1 MSTVKGFN
9 TTLGVLKYDAESLDN
24 YNTPLFDSTSTY
36 EVGDYVIEDGKL
48 YRCITDVLT
57 AGSWSSVSSNFV
69 IAILTDDIKGIKED
83 VGDLST
89 NFSTLE
95 GNVETLEDNVGTLS
109 SNVEILSTDVDS
121 LTTDVDSLTT
131 SVGKINNSIALTF
144 DTSTSYAIGDY
155 VLYGGSLYRFT
166 ATHAA
171 GAWNSADAVQV
182 QLAEDVADLKSAFDT
197 EISAIRDGLAE
208 ETISY
213 PTVTTTSGK
222 YLKADGSIGD
232 IGNSGYKV
240 TNYIP
245 VNGFTTAIITGAAG
259 TNLLICAFYDANQ
272 TYIPDSGVAGA
283 GAKEENKQVAIP
295 ANASYIV
302 VAADSRAKAA
312 CTLAKWSY
320 DFADKYED
328 GYVRSVTQWKAG
340 NINTS
345 GQEIYNAHPAITEG
359 YLSLA
364 DYDYVRRSD
373 SYAEGWIYYYT
384 YNEENTTYAYEISAQ
399 VPAGVD
405 YVLNKSYTHFRLRLF
420 DGWSNTV
427 DPAVASQNFGLY
439 KYETFSTRPV
449 WYGKKWAAIGD
460 SLTEFNSTASI
471 KYHAIISQ
479 QNGITVVNLGDGG
492 TGYKATDSGAGD
504 SFMDRVSKVPLDA
517 DVVTIFGSGN
527 DLGSENEIGTPT
539 DTGTTTLCGCINTT
553 IDNLLT
559 RIPLANL
566 GIVTP
571 TPWQQYNPANDQNKM
586 ALYAAAIVTIC
597 KNRGIPCLDLY
608 HCSGLRPW
616 DSTFKNLA
624 YANADGVHLN
634 NIGHALI
641 APKFQ
646 AFLDTLLL
654 H

>member
-1 MSTVKGFN
+1 MSIKGFEVGGVQERYDY
-9 TTLGVLKYDAESLDN
+9 TTLD
-24 YNTPLFDSTSTY
+24 NTPANLVQDAN
-36 EVGDYVIEDGKL
+36 YVHTDNNFTNADKTKLDGIEANANKTVIDA
-48 YRCITDVLT
+48 TLT
-57 AGSWSSVSSNFV
+57 QSRQA
-69 IAILTDDIKGIKED
+69 
-83 VGDLST
+83 
-89 NFSTLE
+89 
-95 GNVETLEDNVGTLS
+95 
-109 SNVEILSTDVDS
+109 
-121 LTTDVDSLTT
+121 
-131 SVGKINNSIALTF
+131 
-144 DTSTSYAIGDY
+144 
-155 VLYGGSLYRFT
+155 
-166 ATHAA
+166 
-171 GAWNSADAVQV
+171 ADAKATGDE
-182 QLAEDVADLKSAFDT
+182 LADLKSAFDT

-208 ETISY
+208 ETTSY

-240 TNYIP
+240 TNYIS

-283 GAKEENKQVAIP
+283 DAKEENKQVAIP
-295 ANASYIV
+295 TNASYIV
-302 VAADSRAKAA
+302 VAADSRATAA
-312 CTLAKWSY
+312 CALAKWSY

-328 GYVRSVTQWKAG
+328 GYIRSVTRWKVG
-340 NINTS
+340 DLNSS
-345 GQEIYNAHPAITEG
+345 GQEIYNAHPAITQE
-359 YLSLA
+359 YLSTT
-364 DYDYVRRSD
+364 DYDFVRRSD
-373 SYAEGWIYYYT
+373 SYQEGWIYYYT
-384 YNEENTTYAYEISAQ
+384 LSDSTYTFGERARI
-399 VPAGVD
+399 PLGCD
-405 YVLNKSYTHFRLRLF
+405 YVLSKLYTHFRLRLF
-420 DGWSNTV
+420 DGWSNTI
-427 DPAVASQNFGLY
+427 DLSVASNTFGLFKY
-439 KYETFSTRPV
+439 KTFATRPV
-449 WYGKKWAAIGD
+449 WLGKTWAAIGD
-460 SLTEFNSTASI
+460 SLTEFNTTASL
-471 KYHAIISQ
+471 KYHALISER
-479 QNGITVVNLGDGG
+479 NGIAVINLGDGG
-492 TGYKATDSGAGD
+492 TGYKATDGGAGD

-553 IDNLLT
+553 IDNLLA
-559 RIPLANL
+559 RMPLANL

-616 DSTFKNLA
+616 DSTFKSLA
-624 YANADGVHLN
+624 YANADGVHPN
-634 NIGHALI
+634 NVGHALI